1 MPLTKLNA
9 TLGLTGSLPAVS
21 GANLTGIASDFVL
34 IKSIVASGSSSIE
47 FINGSSDVVIDS
59 TYRQYILKG
68 SNITADANGE
78 TYFAIRESSAFQGSN
93 YARIYNRLV
102 RTSSAGSASVYSSW
116 TDSGTIGARLE
127 HNYTGQSPK
136 ATNFEVII
144 NNPDNATLL
153 TSFMFHTW
161 GANQESED
169 KFQGIRGGA
178 YYRDNGNA
186 VDGFRFKHSGG
197 DLYGTFSLY
206 GVKA

>member
-68 SNITADANGE
+68 SNVTASANGE
-78 TYFAIRESSAFQGSN
+78 TYFAIRESSSFQGSN
-93 YARIYNRLV
+93 YARVYSRLV
-102 RTSSAGSASVYSSW
+102 RTSSSDGQQQYSSW
-116 TDSGTIGARLE
+116 TDSGTVGARLE

-136 ATNFEVII
+136 ATNYEVIL
-144 NNPDNATLL
+144 NNPNDGTLL

-178 YYRDNGNA
+178 YYRGNGNA

-197 DLYGTFSLY
+197 NLSGTFSLY

>member
-68 SNITADANGE
+68 SNVTASANGE

-93 YARIYNRLV
+93 YARIYSRIY
-102 RTSSAGSASVYSSW
+102 RQSGSGNQDTGSNW

-136 ATNFEVII
+136 SSNYEVII
-144 NNPDNATLL
+144 NNPDEGTLL
-153 TSFMFHTW
+153 TSFMFLGW

-169 KFQGIRGGA
+169 KFVGYRGGA

-197 DLYGTFSLY
+197 NLSGTFSLY

>member
-1 MPLTKLNA
+1 MSIIKPNNNTISA
-9 TLGLTGSLPAVS
+9 ITALPAAVNVGS
-21 GANLTGIASDFVL
+21 MIL

-68 SNITADANGE
+68 SNVTASANGE
-78 TYFAIRESSAFQGSN
+78 TYFAIRESSSFQNGD
-93 YARIYNRLV
+93 YARIYSRIY
-102 RTSSAGSASVYSSW
+102 RQSGSGDQGVGSSW
-116 TDSGTIGARLE
+116 TDSSHGARLE

-136 ATNFEVII
+136 SSNYEVII
-144 NNPDNATLL
+144 NNPDDGTLL
-153 TSFMFHTW
+153 TSFMYLGW

-169 KFQGIRGGA
+169 KFVGYRGGA

-186 VDGFRFKHSGG
+186 VDGFRFKHSSGN
-197 DLYGTFSLY
+197 LTGTFSLY